1 MQLTQIHPI
10 QVYKHYVQHSKNIIL
25 LYFPFS
31 KVCTSHKLTIN
42 HIFFDLVLSKLVEKG
57 YKTSLA
63 DLLIRLNHNGYY
75 DRIATASIRR
85 H

>member
-1 MQLTQIHPI
+1 MYLI
-10 QVYKHYVQHSKNIIL
+10 QVYKHYAQHLKNTIL
-25 LYFPFS
+25 LYFHSS
-31 KVCTSHKLTIN
+31 KVCIMNSKKRNILIN
-42 HIFFDLVLSKLVEKG
+42 FLYLVLSKLVEKG

-75 DRIATASIRR
+75 DRIATSSIRR